1 MTDTT
6 HDQTDG
12 DQETQA
18 VESEATE
25 TTDTT
30 DTHDTESAD
39 TSSQEREDDDS
50 QVDDDSSDDDDD
62 EDDSPRD
69 EDIQK
74 LIRKNRKTN
83 RENQKLRE
91 RATAAEHKLAQFM
104 AAQETGLP
112 ADMALRL
119 QGSTPEELKADAEK
133 LKELFSNRRFVPG
146 GLPGDGVRFGSDEGD
161 STETD
166 LTKIGARIYE
176 R

>member
-39 TSSQEREDDDS
+39 TSSQEQEDDDS
-50 QVDDDSSDDDDD
+50 QVDDDSSDDD

-133 LKELFSNRRFVPG
+133 LKEFFSNRRFVPG
-146 GLPGDGVRFGSDEGD
+146 GLPSDGVRFGSDEGD
-161 STETD
+161 SAETD